1 MQLLLSEILQ
11 GMLLASN
18 MTLLIVIVTEY
29 TSPHYRGIFMT
40 IESSI
45 FFWGV
50 WVANA
55 AGTFSNWKNIALIAF
70 ACCTFCLTSFFWP
83 ESPSWLA
90 MKGRFEECA
99 ASHYW
104 LKGHDAESEKELNS
118 LINSQ
123 KEYLEEC
130 RSRRANCFKD
140 KLRTVTQTATTR
152 GFYQPLLLGL
162 AVMSLYHFSGKL
174 VCTMY
179 AVELIRKITKDEFT
193 GFMGMLILE
202 GVTIIGMQ
210 IGCVLSKYLKRRTLL
225 LLFSA
230 IGITFLY
237 IISLYLYLVDLG
249 VLLENK
255 FVSISLLM
263 AFSVTISIGP
273 MIVPSSL
280 FGEIIFLRYKS
291 SSLLILCL
299 YSEFLMATVLKMS
312 PHLFEMLTLHGA
324 FLFYGVCASV
334 FTIVLYKYLPETK
347 DKMLQDIEEYFK
359 DKPKSNDVTKVLIE

>member
-18 MTLLIVIVTEY
+18 MTLLIVIVAEY
-29 TSPHYRGIFMT
+29 TSPHYRGIFMA

-55 AGTFSNWKNIALIAF
+55 AGTFSHWKNIGLIAF
-70 ACCTFCLTSFFWP
+70 ACCVFCLSAFFWP

-90 MKGRFEECA
+90 MKGRFDECA
-99 ASHYW
+99 KAHYW
-104 LKGHDAESEKELNS
+104 LKGYDAESEKELNC

-130 RSRRANCFKD
+130 KGRKVKCFKD
-140 KLRTVTQTATTR
+140 KLRIVIQTATTR
-152 GFYQPLLLGL
+152 GFYQPLLLGV

-179 AVELIRKITKDEFT
+179 AVELIRQITKDEFT
-193 GFMGMLILE
+193 AYMGMLVLE

-210 IGCVLSKYLKRRTLL
+210 FGCVLSKYLKRRTLL
-225 LLFSA
+225 LVFSTL
-230 IGITFLY
+230 GITFLF
-237 IISLYLYLVDLG
+237 IISLYLYLIKLG
-249 VLLENK
+249 ILFENK
-255 FVSISLLM
+255 YVSISLLM
-263 AFSVTISIGP
+263 AFSVTVSIGP

-280 FGEIIFLRYKS
+280 FGEIIFLQYKS

-312 PHLFEMLTLHGA
+312 PHIFKKLTLHGA
-324 FLFYGVCASV
+324 FCFYGVCASI

-347 DKMLQDIEEYFK
+347 DKLLQEVEAYFK
-359 DKPKSNDVTKVLIE
+359 DPPKPGEATKELIE